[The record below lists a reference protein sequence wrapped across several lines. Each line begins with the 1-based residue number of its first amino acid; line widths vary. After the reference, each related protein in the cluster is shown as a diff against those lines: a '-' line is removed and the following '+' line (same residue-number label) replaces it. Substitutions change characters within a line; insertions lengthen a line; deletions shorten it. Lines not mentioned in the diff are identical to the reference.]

1 MHFTK
6 ISLNLCN
13 LVAKGYSMKRFFLL
27 STLLFSLTLWATP
40 TVTVSIIPQKY
51 FVEQI
56 AKELVTVNVMVG
68 AGASPHTY
76 EPKPAQMKMLANS
89 DAYFS
94 IGDGFEKAW
103 LPRFKSSNPK
113 MLMVDSIKGIQKI
126 AMAEHHH
133 EGEKAGH
140 EEHDEHDELDPHVW
154 LDPMLVKIQAKNI
167 FDALCTLYPLHVK
180 AFEQNYHEFL
190 NSLDALD
197 TTINNTLK
205 EVKNRSFI
213 VFHPSFGYFAARYHL
228 EQIPV
233 EVSGKEVK
241 PNELATIIKEAKEE
255 GANVVFV
262 SPQFSQKSAQII
274 AKEIGGK
281 ILTIDPLSEKW
292 HENMLNIAKVF
303 ASELK

>member
-1 MHFTK
+1 
-6 ISLNLCN
+6 
-13 LVAKGYSMKRFFLL
+13 MKHFFLL
-27 STLLFSLTLWATP
+27 STLFFSLTLWATP

-56 AKELVTVNVMVG
+56 AKDLVKVNVMVG
-68 AGASPHTY
+68 VGASPHTY
-76 EPKPAQMKMLANS
+76 EPKPAQMKMLSSS

-103 LPRFKSSNPK
+103 LPKFKSSNPK
-113 MLMVDSIKGIQKI
+113 MLMIDSIKGVEKI

-133 EGEKAGH
+133 EAKKGGH
-140 EEHDEHDELDPHVW
+140 EKHEEQEALDPHVW
-154 LDPMLVKIQAKNI
+154 LDPILVKIQAKNI
-167 FDALCTLYPLHVK
+167 LDALCTLYPLHVK
-180 AFEQNYHEFL
+180 AFEENYQAFI
-190 NSLDALD
+190 SSIDALD
-197 TTINNTLK
+197 LTINDTLK

-241 PNELATIIKEAKEE
+241 PSELASIIKEAKEE
-255 GANVVFV
+255 GAKVVFV

-292 HENMLNIAKVF
+292 HENILNIAKIF
-303 ASELK
+303 QLEL

>member
-1 MHFTK
+1 
-6 ISLNLCN
+6 
-13 LVAKGYSMKRFFLL
+13 MKRFFLFF
-27 STLLFSLTLWATP
+27 TLLFSLTLLATP

-56 AKELVTVNVMVG
+56 AKDLVKVNVMVG
-68 AGASPHTY
+68 IGASPHTY
-76 EPKPAQMKMLANS
+76 EPKPAQMKMLSSS

-103 LPRFKSSNPK
+103 LPKFKSSNPK
-113 MLMVDSIKGIQKI
+113 MLMVDSIKGVEKI
-126 AMAEHHH
+126 AMGEHHH
-133 EGEKAGH
+133 EGEKGGH
-140 EEHDEHDELDPHVW
+140 DGKEELDPHVW
-154 LDPMLVKIQAKNI
+154 LDPILVKIQAKNI
-167 FDALCTLYPLHVK
+167 LDALCTLYPLHVK
-180 AFEQNYHEFL
+180 AFEENYYAFI
-190 NSLDALD
+190 NSIDVLDA
-197 TTINNTLK
+197 TINDTLK

-213 VFHPSFGYFAARYHL
+213 VFHPSFGYFASRYHL

-255 GANVVFV
+255 GAKVVFV

-292 HENMLNIAKVF
+292 HDNMLNIAKVF

>member
-1 MHFTK
+1 
-6 ISLNLCN
+6 
-13 LVAKGYSMKRFFLL
+13 MKRFLL
-27 STLLFSLTLWATP
+27 AFTLLFSLTLWATP

-56 AKELVTVNVMVG
+56 AKDLVKVNVMVG
-68 AGASPHTY
+68 SGSSPHTY
-76 EPKPAQMKMLANS
+76 EPRPAQMQMLANS

-103 LPRFKSSNPK
+103 LPKFKSSNPK
-113 MLMVDSIKGIQKI
+113 MLMVDSIKGVQKI

-133 EGEKAGH
+133 ESEKGGH
-140 EEHDEHDELDPHVW
+140 KEHEALDPHVW
-154 LDPMLVKIQAKNI
+154 LDPILVKIQAKNI

-180 AFEQNYHEFL
+180 AFEENYKAFI
-190 NSLDALD
+190 NSIDTLDG
-197 TTINNTLK
+197 TIKETLK

-213 VFHPSFGYFAARYHL
+213 VFHPSFGYFAARYNL

-241 PNELATIIKEAKEE
+241 PSELASIIKEAKEE
-255 GANVVFV
+255 GAKVVFV

-292 HENMLNIAKVF
+292 DENMLNVAKVF

>member
-1 MHFTK
+1 
-6 ISLNLCN
+6 
-13 LVAKGYSMKRFFLL
+13 MKRFLLLLTLL
-27 STLLFSLTLWATP
+27 SSLTLWATP

-56 AKELVTVNVMVG
+56 AKDLVKVNVMVG
-68 AGASPHTY
+68 VGASPHTY

-103 LPRFKSSNPK
+103 LPKFKSSNPK
-113 MLMVDSIKGIQKI
+113 MLMVDSIKGIKKI
-126 AMAEHHH
+126 DMVEHHH
-133 EGEKAGH
+133 EGEKSGH
-140 EEHDEHDELDPHVW
+140 EGHEALDPHVW
-154 LDPMLVKIQAKNI
+154 LDPLLVKIQAKNI

-180 AFEQNYHEFL
+180 AFEENYHAFV
-190 NSLDALD
+190 SSIDALD
-197 TTINNTLK
+197 ATIKNTLK

-213 VFHPSFGYFAARYHL
+213 VFHPSFGYFATRYNL

-241 PNELATIIKEAKEE
+241 PSELATIIKEAKEE
-255 GANVVFV
+255 GARVVFV

-292 HENMLNIAKVF
+292 HENMLSVAKVF

>member
-1 MHFTK
+1 
-6 ISLNLCN
+6 
-13 LVAKGYSMKRFFLL
+13 MKRFLL
-27 STLLFSLTLWATP
+27 AFTLLFSLTLWATP

-56 AKELVTVNVMVG
+56 AKDLVKVNVMVG
-68 AGASPHTY
+68 VGASPHTY
-76 EPKPAQMKMLANS
+76 EPKPGQMQMLANS

-103 LPRFKSSNPK
+103 LPKFKSSNPK
-113 MLMVDSIKGIQKI
+113 MLMVDSIKGVEKI

-133 EGEKAGH
+133 EGEKGGHEKH
-140 EEHDEHDELDPHVW
+140 EEHEALDPHVW
-154 LDPMLVKIQAKNI
+154 LDPILVKIQAKNI

-180 AFEQNYHEFL
+180 AFEENYNAFI
-190 NSLDALD
+190 SSIDTLDG
-197 TTINNTLK
+197 TIKETLK

-213 VFHPSFGYFAARYHL
+213 VFHPSFAYFAARYHL

-233 EVSGKEVK
+233 EISGKEVK
-241 PNELATIIKEAKEE
+241 PSELATIIKEAKEE
-255 GANVVFV
+255 GAKVVFV
-262 SPQFSQKSAQII
+262 SPQFSQKSANVI

>member
-1 MHFTK
+1 
-6 ISLNLCN
+6 
-13 LVAKGYSMKRFFLL
+13 MKRLFLIF
-27 STLLFSLTLWATP
+27 TLLFSLTLWATP

-56 AKELVTVNVMVG
+56 AKDLVKVNVMVG
-68 AGASPHTY
+68 TGSSPHTY
-76 EPKPAQMKMLANS
+76 EPKSAQMKMLANS

-103 LPRFKSSNPK
+103 LPKFKSTNPK
-113 MLMVDSIKGIQKI
+113 MLMVDSIKGVKKI

-133 EGEKAGH
+133 DGEKSGHEKH
-140 EEHDEHDELDPHVW
+140 EEHEALDPHVW
-154 LDPMLVKIQAKNI
+154 LDPILVKIQAKNI
-167 FDALCTLYPLHVK
+167 LDALCTLYPLHVK
-180 AFEQNYHEFL
+180 AFEENYNAFI
-190 NSLDALD
+190 NSIDTLDG
-197 TTINNTLK
+197 TIKETLK

-213 VFHPSFGYFAARYHL
+213 VFHPSFGYFAARYNL

-241 PNELATIIKEAKEE
+241 PSELASIIKVAKEE
-255 GANVVFV
+255 GAKVVFV

-292 HENMLNIAKVF
+292 DENMLNVAKVF

>member
-1 MHFTK
+1 
-6 ISLNLCN
+6 
-13 LVAKGYSMKRFFLL
+13 MKRYLL
-27 STLLFSLTLWATP
+27 LLTLLFSLTLWATP

-56 AKELVTVNVMVG
+56 AKDLVKVNVMVG

-76 EPKPAQMKMLANS
+76 EPKPAQMQMLANS

-103 LPRFKSSNPK
+103 LPKFKSSNPK
-113 MLMVDSIKGIQKI
+113 MLMVDSIKGVQKI

-133 EGEKAGH
+133 EGEKGGH
-140 EEHDEHDELDPHVW
+140 EEHEELDPHVW
-154 LDPMLVKIQAKNI
+154 LDPILVKTQARNI

-180 AFEQNYHEFL
+180 AFEENYQAFI
-190 NSLDALD
+190 NSIDALD
-197 TTINNTLK
+197 ATINDTLK

-213 VFHPSFGYFAARYHL
+213 VFHPSFGYFAARYNL

-255 GANVVFV
+255 GAKVVFV

-274 AKEIGGK
+274 AKAIGGK

-292 HENMLNIAKVF
+292 YENMLNVAKVF